1 MMTVHQVSEKTG
13 VSIRTLHHYDSI
25 GLLKASA
32 VTEAGYRLYDDT
44 ALEKLQ
50 QILLYRELE
59 FPLKEI
65 RRILSSRDYDRNVA
79 LEQQIHLLEL
89 RREHLQ
95 GLIALAREM
104 KENGGKNMS
113 FDAFDTTKMDE
124 YAQKAKET
132 WGGTVAYREYEEKT
146 AGRTKEN
153 QNALNAQMMD
163 IFRRFGGIKTASPD
177 SPEAVSLARELQRF
191 ISEHYY
197 RCTDEILL
205 SLGKMYAAGGE
216 FTVNI
221 DTAGGAGTANFACQ
235 AIKAALG
242 K

>member
-1 MMTVHQVSEKTG
+1 MMTVREVSRISG
-13 VSIRTLHHYDSI
+13 VSIRTLHYYDRI
-25 GLLKASA
+25 GLLPATA
-32 VTEAGYRLYDDT
+32 LTESGYRLYDDA
-44 ALEKLQ
+44 ALERLQ
-50 QILLYRELE
+50 RILIYRELQ

-65 RRILSSRDYDRNVA
+65 RAILDAPNYERTKA

-163 IFRRFGGIKTASPD
+163 IFRRFGRIKTASPD

-191 ISEHYY
+191 ITEHYY

-235 AIKAALG
+235 AIKAALE

>member
-1 MMTVHQVSEKTG
+1 MMTVGQVSEKTG
-13 VSIRTLHHYDSI
+13 VSIRTLHYYDSI

-32 VTEAGYRLYDDT
+32 VTEVGYRLYDDT
-44 ALEKLQ
+44 AMEKLQ
-50 QILLYRELE
+50 QILLFRELE

-65 RRILSSRDYDRNVA
+65 RRILSSPDYDRNVA

-104 KENGGKNMS
+104 KENGGENMS

-124 YAQKAKET
+124 YAKKAKET
-132 WGGTVAYREYEEKT
+132 WGGTAAYREYEEKS
-146 AGRTKEN
+146 AGRTKKC
-153 QNALNAQMMD
+153 QNALNEEMMG
-163 IFRRFGGIKTASPD
+163 IFRRFGEIKTASPD
-177 SPEAVSLARELQRF
+177 SQGAVSLARELQRF
-191 ISEHYY
+191 ITEHYY

-205 SLGKMYAAGGE
+205 SLGEMYAAGGK
-216 FTVNI
+216 FRTNI
-221 DTAGGAGTANFACQ
+221 DTAGGTGTADFACQ
-235 AIKAALG
+235 AIKATLE